1 MTKKVL
7 EKIEIQYATEISLAR
22 ANGYEG
28 VMISSDGEYDLHY
41 LEDYNDKE
49 YIYDMAYQ
57 FGWDKFVLIL
67 FKNCSNITK
76 LINLK
81 LIDAA

>member
-1 MTKKVL
+1 MTKRVL
-7 EKIEIQYATEISLAR
+7 EKIEVQFATEISLAR

-41 LEDYNDKE
+41 LEDSKDKE
-49 YIYDMAYQ
+49 YIYAIAYEY
-57 FGWDKFVLIL
+57 GWDKFILVL
-67 FKNCSNITK
+67 FKSKINVLK
-76 LINLK
+76 LINLA

>member
-1 MTKKVL
+1 MTTKIL
-7 EKIEIQYATEISLAR
+7 LKIELQYEMEIALAR

-28 VMISSDGEYDLHY
+28 VMISSDGEYELHY
-41 LEDYNDKE
+41 LENGSDKE
-49 YIYDMAYQ
+49 YIYNIAYE

-67 FKNCSNITK
+67 FKNSINVKK
-76 LINLK
+76 LINLT